1 MCVLDE
7 DLGLIVVQIYF
18 QSIGIGIGIGIGMV
32 LLLVLLIK
40 CDTMIQCARRRLGI
54 DCCSDLFSKY

>member
-18 QSIGIGIGIGIGMV
+18 QIIGIGIGIGMV